1 MENLNIINLFD
12 NIKVEN
18 DKRLSQEDNLKM
30 DEYRKILSDMRE
42 KFNLYLDFYKNNP
55 ILNMDYKENLKVIDG
70 VDSYQGL
77 EHEFVEK
84 IIFREINNII
94 SRVYYYFRNK
104 YNVTLETMYHDK
116 DYYEGRPAKMEENFN
131 WYMNVSIDDLIDDIF
146 IQLGNVTFEEKSLN
160 ECKEEVLKHV
170 TGYKADRVIVKNGKI
185 SLKDFVYY
193 SYWGK
198 DYGEYRI
205 EGESK
210 TGLESIFKLLTYY
223 KRNELIND
231 YEDIME
237 SVGSYR
243 NTYIGEYE
251 IGDELLKSFKTFKNG
266 KIEFKF
272 NNGLNAL
279 NFAKKYLNY
288 QE

>member
-1 MENLNIINLFD
+1 MENLNIMNLFD

-30 DEYRKILSDMRE
+30 DEYRKILSDMRD
-42 KFNLYLDFYKNNP
+42 KFNLYLEFYKNNP
-55 ILNMDYKENLKVIDG
+55 ILNINYNNEFKEING
-70 VDSYQGL
+70 VDSYNGL
-77 EHEFVEK
+77 AHEFVEK
-84 IIFREINNII
+84 IIFRETNSLI

-104 YNVTLETMYHDK
+104 YNISLETMYHDK
-116 DYYEGRPAKMEENFN
+116 DYYEGRPSRMEENFN
-131 WYMNVSIDDLIDDIF
+131 WYMTVSVDDLIDNIF
-146 IQLGNVTFEEKSLN
+146 EQLGNVTFEDKALN

-170 TGYKADRVIVKNGKI
+170 TGYKTGRVIVKNGKI

-205 EGESK
+205 EGDSK
-210 TGLESIFKLLTYY
+210 IGLESMFKLLTYY
-223 KRNELIND
+223 KKNELSND
-231 YEDIME
+231 YEYIMDR
-237 SVGSYR
+237 VGAYR

-251 IGDELLKSFKTFKNG
+251 IGDNLLKSFKTFKNG

-272 NNGLNAL
+272 NNGLDAL

>member
-30 DEYRKILSDMRE
+30 DEYRKILSDMRK
-42 KFNLYLDFYKNNP
+42 KFKLYLDFYKKNP
-55 ILNMDYKENLKVIDG
+55 ILNIDYNENLKEISG
-70 VDSYQGL
+70 VDSYKGL

-84 IIFREINNII
+84 IIFRETNSII
-94 SRVYYYFRNK
+94 SNIYYYFKDK
-104 YNVTLETMYHDK
+104 YNVTLKIMKHDE

-146 IQLGNVTFEEKSLN
+146 IQLGNVTFKDKALN

-193 SYWGK
+193 SYWAK

-210 TGLESIFKLLTYY
+210 IGLESIFKLLTYY
-223 KRNELIND
+223 KRNQLVND
-231 YEDIME
+231 YEDIIE
-237 SVGSYR
+237 QVGAYR

-272 NNGLNAL
+272 NNGLDAL

>member
-70 VDSYQGL
+70 VNSYKGL

-116 DYYEGRPAKMEENFN
+116 DYYEGRPTKMEENFN

-170 TGYKADRVIVKNGKI
+170 TGYKADRVTVKNGKI
-185 SLKDFVYY
+185 SLKDFAYY

-205 EGESK
+205 EGDSK
-210 TGLESIFKLLTYY
+210 IGLESMFKLLTYY
-223 KRNELIND
+223 KKNELSND
-231 YEDIME
+231 YEYIMDG
-237 SVGSYR
+237 VGAYR

-251 IGDELLKSFKTFKNG
+251 IGDNLLKSFKTFKNG

-272 NNGLNAL
+272 NNGLDAL

>member
-18 DKRLSQEDNLKM
+18 DKRLSQEDNFKM
-30 DEYRKILSDMRE
+30 DEYRKILFDMRE
-42 KFNLYLDFYKNNP
+42 KFKLYLEFYKNNP
-55 ILNMDYKENLKVIDG
+55 ILNIDYNNEVKEING
-70 VDSYQGL
+70 ADSYNGL
-77 EHEFVEK
+77 RFEFVEK
-84 IIFREINNII
+84 IIFRETNTLI
-94 SRVYYYFRNK
+94 SRVYYYFRDK
-104 YNVTLETMYHDK
+104 YNVTLETMKHDE
-116 DYYEGRPAKMEENFN
+116 DYYEGRPTQMEKNFN
-131 WYMNVSIDDLIDDIF
+131 WYMTISVDDLIDDIF
-146 IQLGNVTFEEKSLN
+146 IQLGNVTFEDKALN

-170 TGYKADRVIVKNGKI
+170 TGYKAETVTVKNGKI

-205 EGESK
+205 EGDSK
-210 TGLESIFKLLTYY
+210 KGLESIFKLLTYY
-223 KRNELIND
+223 KRNTLEND
-231 YEDIME
+231 YEFIIE
-237 SVGSYR
+237 QVGAYR

-251 IGDELLKSFKTFKNG
+251 IGDQLLKSFKTFKNG
-266 KIEFKF
+266 KVEFKF
-272 NNGLNAL
+272 NNGLDAL